1 MKFYYSIKGDRI
13 ESNNENEYIYNK
25 GNGSNGCMDAGRFK
39 ERKRQQVFVRKSASD
54 DRNRGEKEKGGGA
67 DKNSIVPLKERLS
80 LFPFNPPLLPATKR
94 SSPLVACCRKP
105 LLATPPPANKGRA
118 RVTFLF
124 PHDLTSVDLHRFA
137 IHHLLLS
144 LVVPVPLLV
153 TPAFLPLP
161 RGNNIVSCPD
171 PFFDLPFD
179 LTG

>member
-1 MKFYYSIKGDRI
+1 MKVITRTSIFIIKEMGVMVVWMQDGSKRGRDNKFSYEKARRTI
-13 ESNNENEYIYNK
+13 EI
-25 GNGSNGCMDAGRFK
+25 AGK
-39 ERKRQQVFVRKSASD
+39 KKRG
-54 DRNRGEKEKGGGA
+54 GEA

-161 RGNNIVSCPD
+161 RGNNIVS
-171 PFFDLPFD
+171 
-179 LTG
+179 